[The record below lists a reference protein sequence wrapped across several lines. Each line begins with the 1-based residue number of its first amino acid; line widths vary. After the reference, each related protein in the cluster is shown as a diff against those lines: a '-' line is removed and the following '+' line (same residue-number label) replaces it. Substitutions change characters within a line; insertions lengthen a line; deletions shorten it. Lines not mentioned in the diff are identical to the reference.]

1 VNALLSNRPLASAI
15 IAWAL
20 AQFLKMVLFAIL
32 ERQINWRRLIDTGGL
47 PSAHSAFVTGLA
59 SGVGVA
65 SGLHS
70 SEFAIAAVFA
80 LVVMYDAMSL
90 RREAGKHA
98 DILNELLLLSII
110 QEAFKEREALKELLG
125 HTPLEVVCG
134 AALGIT
140 IGLIVPVLM
149 K

>member
-1 VNALLSNRPLASAI
+1 
-15 IAWAL
+15 
-20 AQFLKMVLFAIL
+20 MVLFAIL

-70 SEFAIAAVFA
+70 SEFAISAVFA

-140 IGLIVPVLM
+140 IGLVVPVLM